1 MKRKYKRI
9 VLKSVKDFVIAER
22 LQTQGWKVI
31 LSGFDY
37 VLMEK

>member
-1 MKRKYKRI
+1 MKRNYKRI
-9 VLKSVKDFVIAER
+9 ALKSAKDFQKAEK